1 MPKLLHI
8 LTRPKDELFNRL
20 LQVQESQ
27 PNFEVVVVD
36 LTAPEPDYEAL
47 VRKVFEADSIATW

>member
-1 MPKLLHI
+1 MPKQLHI
-8 LTRPKDELFNRL
+8 LTGPKDELVDRL
-20 LQVQESQ
+20 LRVQQSQ
-27 PNFEVVVVD
+27 PNSEVVVVD

>member
-8 LTRPKDELFNRL
+8 LTKPKDELVNRL

-47 VRKVFEADSIATW
+47 VRNVFEADSIATW